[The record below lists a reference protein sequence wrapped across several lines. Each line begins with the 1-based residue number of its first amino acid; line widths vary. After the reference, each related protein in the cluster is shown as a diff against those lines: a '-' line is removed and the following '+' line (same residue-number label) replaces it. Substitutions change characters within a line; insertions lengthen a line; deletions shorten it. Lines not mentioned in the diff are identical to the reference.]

1 MWYRICCGQ
10 YNDVCLALD
19 SHFFL
24 PRKGDYSRFVVSCCI
39 PILSCYPISGEEKII
54 VINIH
59 IRVVV
64 KSMLYD
70 CSSTISEDETSI
82 EQRRW
87 KNTINYFFHPICF
100 DVIFAQDVPSI
111 TTNQSSWK
119 EAELK
124 KKTSLSRSWRSA
136 LTKRLMWVMYSN
148 VFFSPQREMICC
160 IYAGKFTTT
169 WLKLDSPHLCFMS
182 LSWERC
188 GSLNL

>member
-1 MWYRICCGQ
+1 MVQNLLWSVQWCLSCFRQPLLSSSERWLQQICCELLHTYPLLLPHLRWRKNNSNKYTHKGGSKV
-10 YNDVCLALD
+10 NALRLLEYY
-19 SHFFL
+19 F
-24 PRKGDYSRFVVSCCI
+24 
-39 PILSCYPISGEEKII
+39 
-54 VINIH
+54 
-59 IRVVV
+59 
-64 KSMLYD
+64 
-70 CSSTISEDETSI
+70 
-82 EQRRW
+82 RRW
-87 KNTINYFFHPICF
+87 DQYWTAQVEKHNKLFFHPICF
-100 DVIFAQDVPSI
+100 DVIFAQDVRSI

-160 IYAGKFTTT
+160 IYAGKFTAT